1 MNIELL
7 KGLTDAEVNHSREC
21 HGSNILTPP
30 KRDPWYVLFFE
41 KFKDPL
47 IQILS
52 VAAVIALILGVIKS
66 EYLEPIGI
74 IAAILLAVTIGFINE
89 YSASKKFDVLTTSSD
104 DTLVKVRRNGIVTQV
119 ARKDLVV
126 DDVVLLAAG
135 EEIPAD
141 VTAYE
146 SHNLKVN
153 ESVLTGESKAVT
165 KQPEEEGELNATYP
179 SWLLLKGTIIE
190 EGTVTGIVNA
200 VGDNTAFGQTARKAA
215 EITDTE
221 TPLNKQLNGLA
232 DLINKIAFGAAGFLI
247 LALLVRYF
255 L

>member
-7 KGLTDAEVNHSREC
+7 KGLTDAEVSHSREC

-52 VAAVIALILGVIKS
+52 VAALILGVIKS

-74 IAAILLAVTIGFINE
+74 IAAILLAVTIGFLNE

-119 ARKDLVV
+119 A
-126 DDVVLLAAG
+126 
-135 EEIPAD
+135 P
-141 VTAYE
+141 
-146 SHNLKVN
+146 
-153 ESVLTGESKAVT
+153 
-165 KQPEEEGELNATYP
+165 
-179 SWLLLKGTIIE
+179 
-190 EGTVTGIVNA
+190 
-200 VGDNTAFGQTARKAA
+200 
-215 EITDTE
+215 
-221 TPLNKQLNGLA
+221 
-232 DLINKIAFGAAGFLI
+232 
-247 LALLVRYF
+247 
-255 L
+255 

>member
-1 MNIELL
+1 MDIDLL
-7 KGLTDAEVNHSREC
+7 KGLSDEQVSHNRDC
-21 HGSNILTPP
+21 YGSNVLTPP

-52 VAAVIALILGVIKS
+52 VAAVIALVLGIIKS

-74 IAAILLAVTIGFINE
+74 IIAILLAVTIGFLNE
-89 YSASKKFDVLTTSSD
+89 YSASKKFDVLTSSSD
-104 DTLVKVRRNGIVTQV
+104 DSLVKVRRNGVVTQV

-126 DDVVLLAAG
+126 EDVILLEAG

-141 VTAYE
+141 IIVME

-153 ESVLTGESKAVT
+153 ESVLTGESKAVN
-165 KQPEEEGELNATYP
+165 KQPKSEGELNATYP
-179 SWLLLKGTIIE
+179 SWLLLRGTIIE
-190 EGTVTGIVNA
+190 EGTATGVVNK
-200 VGDNTAFGQTARKAA
+200 VGDMTAFGQTARKAA

-247 LALLVRYF
+247 LAY
-255 L
+255 